1 MMEKKKKKKAKMN
14 IVECDVCGKKMPDFV
29 LKT

>member
-1 MMEKKKKKKAKMN
+1 MN

-29 LKT
+29 LKKHKDKNHQGF